1 MAYSYGYNSRDD
13 RCPLCNNYLGKDE
26 VKKLM
31 EREPEPEILGS
42 KLFLDKEFVDLKII
56 CKGKTFE
63 CHKNVLSCQ
72 SDVFKTMF
80 LNMNTDEAKSGQ
92 VKIKDITGKFKKRFY
107 IMIHDSLAIHDL
119 VYFLYL
125 YAKHK
130 YSGGRN

>member
-1 MAYSYGYNSRDD
+1 MAFFHSEDD
-13 RCPLCNNYLGKDE
+13 CCPLCKNYIGEEK
-26 VKKLM
+26 VKKLL

-80 LNMNTDEAKSGQ
+80 LNMNTNEAKSGQ
-92 VKIKDITGKFKKRFY
+92 VKIKDITGIFKKKS
-107 IMIHDSLAIHDL
+107 IL
-119 VYFLYL
+119 
-125 YAKHK
+125 
-130 YSGGRN
+130 

>member
-1 MAYSYGYNSRDD
+1 MSYRYGYNSRVD
-13 RCPLCNNYLGKDE
+13 RCPLCDNYLGEKE

-31 EREPEPEILGS
+31 EREPEAEILGS

-80 LNMNTDEAKSGQ
+80 LNMNMDEAKSGQ
-92 VKIKDITGKFKKRFY
+92 VKIKDITGK
-107 IMIHDSLAIHDL
+107 
-119 VYFLYL
+119 
-125 YAKHK
+125 
-130 YSGGRN
+130 

>member
-1 MAYSYGYNSRDD
+1 MSYRYGYNSRVD
-13 RCPLCNNYLGKDE
+13 RCPLCDNYLGEKE

-31 EREPEPEILGS
+31 EREPEAEILGS

-92 VKIKDITGKFKKRFY
+92 VKIKDITGKFKKNS
-107 IMIHDSLAIHDL
+107 IL
-119 VYFLYL
+119 
-125 YAKHK
+125 
-130 YSGGRN
+130 

>member
-1 MAYSYGYNSRDD
+1 MAYRYGYNSRDD
-13 RCPLCNNYLGKDE
+13 RCPLCKNYLGEDE

-92 VKIKDITGKFKKRFY
+92 VKIKDITGKLKKKS
-107 IMIHDSLAIHDL
+107 IL
-119 VYFLYL
+119 
-125 YAKHK
+125 
-130 YSGGRN
+130 

>member
-1 MAYSYGYNSRDD
+1 MSYRSRDD
-13 RCPLCNNYLGKDE
+13 CCPLCDKYLGEEK

-31 EREPEPEILGS
+31 ERDPEPEILGS

-80 LNMNTDEAKSGQ
+80 LNMNTNEAKSGQ
-92 VKIKDITGKFKKRFY
+92 VKIKDITGKFLNELLKILY
-107 IMIHDSLAIHDL
+107 CDS
-119 VYFLYL
+119 
-125 YAKHK
+125 
-130 YSGGRN
+130 